1 MASFPRYTTYGVGEL
16 EERLRD
22 MDRGNRSS
30 ESLPSP
36 TGSLTQ
42 ERSPKGLLTRHSCR
56 VSYPDG
62 ASGDCVYVRCGPT
75 WHLFRYGHL
84 GRDGRTSSLPERTDN
99 ARIANTVQA
108 IEELAQNKAADAF
121 WSAVLRER
129 KEYFQRA
136 SEGMGRKAK
145 PERFQ
150 MKAAR
155 AKELS
160 GKYAL
165 CRKVG
170 RSLLPLSD
178 YFDDLK
184 EAVTTWEEHRDK
196 TLVIACCNRLDR
208 CWEEPS
214 FNPLLANPDYPKPA
228 FTPLPPAPIV
238 LPPTRE
244 DYADAGEWDK
254 AAEPDE
260 DWDKGL
266 DEDESDWLEES
277 AETEEGFDEP
287 SEEEEI
293 EP

>member
-22 MDRGNRSS
+22 MDRGSRPN
-30 ESLPSP
+30 ETLPSP
-36 TGSLTQ
+36 SGPLTQ

-62 ASGDCVYVRCGPT
+62 ATGNCVYVRCGPT

-84 GRDGRTSSLPERTDN
+84 GADGKTSALPERTDN

-136 SEGMGRKAK
+136 SPSEGLGRKAK

-150 MKAAR
+150 IKAAR

-184 EAVTTWEEHRDK
+184 EAVTAWEEQRDK

-208 CWEEPS
+208 CWDEPT
-214 FNPLLANPDYPKPA
+214 FNPLFANHDYPKPP

-238 LPPTRE
+238 LPPTPE
-244 DYADAGEWDK
+244 DLADAEQWDK

-260 DWDKGL
+260 DWDRGL
-266 DEDESDWLEES
+266 EEDESDWSEES
-277 AETEEGFDEP
+277 HEDFEEP
-287 SEEEEI
+287 SGEEEVE
-293 EP
+293 E